1 MKLDSLDTLLTEEL
15 RDVYD
20 AEKQISKALPKMVR
34 AAHSDELREA
44 LQDHLEITR
53 GHVARLEEIFGL
65 LNEKPKSRP
74 CAGMKGIIQEGGQMM
89 QFDKRGSA
97 ENLTDA
103 AIISAAHRV
112 EHYEISAYGTLR
124 TYAEQL
130 GNSRVVRLLEQTKKE
145 EVEADRKLSEI
156 SQQLISSE
164 HGGVEMEEEQSEGM
178 AMRAGNGR
186 SSRSSR
192 TPSSSRGGRH

>member
-1 MKLDSLDTLLTEEL
+1 
-15 RDVYD
+15 
-20 AEKQISKALPKMVR
+20 
-34 AAHSDELREA
+34 
-44 LQDHLEITR
+44 
-53 GHVARLEEIFGL
+53 
-65 LNEKPKSRP
+65 
-74 CAGMKGIIQEGGQMM
+74 MM

-103 AIISAAHRV
+103 AIISAAQRV

-178 AMRAGNGR
+178 AMRAGNGC
-186 SSRSSR
+186 SFRSSR